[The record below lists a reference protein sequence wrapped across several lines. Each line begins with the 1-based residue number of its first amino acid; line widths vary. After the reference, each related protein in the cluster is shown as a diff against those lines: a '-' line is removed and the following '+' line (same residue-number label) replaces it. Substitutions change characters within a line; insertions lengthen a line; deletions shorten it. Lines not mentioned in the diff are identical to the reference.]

1 MKPLRSWL
9 PLALLS
15 SLAAGCA
22 TPAAPIRFEAVTRA
36 TDGGCIVRFDG
47 REVADAELLAI
58 ARARARRTHEA
69 QVATTGADTPWRCV
83 AGLIY
88 RLQMAGFEKINF
100 AALPSPRR

>member
-1 MKPLRSWL
+1 MRSWL

-22 TPAAPIRFEAVTRA
+22 TPARPIRFEAATRA
-36 TDGGCIVRFDG
+36 TDGGCAISFDG
-47 REVADAELLAI
+47 REVTDAELLAI
-58 ARARARRTHEA
+58 ARARGRKPYEA
-69 QVATTGADTPWRCV
+69 QVTTKVSDTPWRCV

-100 AALPSPRR
+100 AALAPPRR